1 MKKIA
6 MVGAVIAALAGT
18 AGAHVL
24 DEAKYFWR
32 FDRDVNGDGS
42 LQTTEIRDVRHW
54 GSTNVNGYA
63 GTLVPTTIH
72 GNGLTNGP
80 YWVTDT
86 APQPARGLC
95 APSRRNIPSCDWPFP
110 NRSRTSISCG
120 GFCASRRRQAMREG
134 RRCA

>member
-1 MKKIA
+1 MKKRA
-6 MVGAVIAALAGT
+6 FWVCVVAVAAAT

-24 DEAKYFWR
+24 DEATYFWR

-42 LQTTEIRDVRHW
+42 LQTTELRDVRHW

-63 GTLVPTTIH
+63 GTLVPATIY

-86 APQPARGLC
+86 VPQPARGI
-95 APSRRNIPSCDWPFP
+95 STRRPYLHFP
-110 NRSRTSISCG
+110 IQNVLTTNATSG
-120 GFCASRRRQAMREG
+120 VVTYR
-134 RRCA
+134 

>member
-1 MKKIA
+1 MRKITICA
-6 MVGAVIAALAGT
+6 FIALAGT

-24 DEAKYFWR
+24 DEATYFWR

-42 LQTTEIRDVRHW
+42 LQATEVRDVRHW

-63 GTLVPTTIH
+63 GTLLPTTIH

-86 APQPARGLC
+86 VPQPARGL
-95 APSRRNIPSCDWPFP
+95 STRQTYLHFP
-110 NRSRTSISCG
+110 VRTS
-120 GFCASRRRQAMREG
+120 
-134 RRCA
+134 

>member
-1 MKKIA
+1 MWAGLTAHGEEGARKKMKKRA
-6 MVGAVIAALAGT
+6 FWACVAAVAAVT

-24 DEAKYFWR
+24 DEATYFWR

-42 LQTTEIRDVRHW
+42 LQATELRDVRHW

-63 GTLVPTTIH
+63 GTPVSATIY

-86 APQPARGLC
+86 VLSAYA
-95 APSRRNIPSCDWPFP
+95 APSSTVKSKV
-110 NRSRTSISCG
+110 RSS
-120 GFCASRRRQAMREG
+120 G
-134 RRCA
+134 RV